1 MRQTPYYYF
10 FGLLTETCWC
20 IVFWGYT
27 LSQCIFK
34 KINDVQVWIRE
45 KSDMIIIYRDKDKKE
60 LIYVHD
66 WQLHPSIRHVR
77 MMSVKL
83 WGVIQIVVFKFKC
96 QLILVLCMDKY
107 MEFRKFFFSIT
118 HNLAHPPGQIC
129 CVNLRLFNY
138 LDSSYAGRLAHLL
151 SKNCRN
157 CKRRAL
163 DSRPAHK
170 KYKFDFIF
178 ENSPHLIK
186 YEKI

>member
-1 MRQTPYYYF
+1 
-10 FGLLTETCWC
+10 
-20 IVFWGYT
+20 
-27 LSQCIFK
+27 
-34 KINDVQVWIRE
+34 
-45 KSDMIIIYRDKDKKE
+45 MIIIYRDKDKKE

-66 WQLHPSIRHVR
+66 WQLHPSITETSRKNDVSKVMRRHSNR
-77 MMSVKL
+77 CFQIQMSTYFSFIY
-83 WGVIQIVVFKFKC
+83 GQ
-96 QLILVLCMDKY
+96 D
-107 MEFRKFFFSIT
+107 EFRKKFFSIT

-170 KYKFDFIF
+170 KYKFDRTYMT
-178 ENSPHLIK
+178 L
-186 YEKI
+186 YLKIPAITLN